1 MLAKGISGLK
11 SGHYFAAPAAGCTL
25 LTQLMFIPETV
36 GLKNV
41 INIRVFDSP
50 PSKYLRRMKRLFL
63 LCLVLVV
70 VVAGFSQPSAKKFTL
85 VITNLNIVDITTGKV
100 VRNRLLA
107 ISGDTIKAV
116 DDTKM
121 VAKYKADRYFDGMGQ
136 YAMPG
141 LWDMHVHF
149 RGGDSLIG
157 ANKALLPLF
166 LASGVTTV
174 RECGGDMTPSVMA
187 WRKATALGELAGPR
201 IFTSGPKLDGP
212 GAVWAGS
219 LPVTTP
225 AEISTAL
232 DSLQK
237 IGVDFVKIYDSKIS
251 HDAYLEIIRQ
261 AKKRGMKVTG
271 HMPFT
276 VELKE
281 AAGLGMDG
289 SEHLYYVF
297 KACSSKEDSITDLIR
312 QQEHTAHP
320 IGLFAA
326 LPSLYKTYDSA
337 KAKKLFT
344 WLAEKHFTITPTL
357 FITKTLVEIK
367 ETDHSKDS
375 MLAYI
380 DPGIQTTYQGRVRS
394 ARRQSDEG
402 TQFTKKYDAL
412 CASLVPQMFAAGVN
426 IVAGSDCGASNSF
439 VYPGT
444 SLHEEIK
451 LLVAS
456 GLTPA
461 EGLKTA
467 TANGAKFLG
476 VGDFFGG
483 LTVGKCSDLVLLGGN
498 PLEDINAIDRIG
510 VVVAGGRLYTR
521 EELNKMLAGVKNK

>member
-1 MLAKGISGLK
+1 
-11 SGHYFAAPAAGCTL
+11 
-25 LTQLMFIPETV
+25 
-36 GLKNV
+36 
-41 INIRVFDSP
+41 
-50 PSKYLRRMKRLFL
+50 MKLIL
-63 LCLVLVV
+63 SLCLAL
-70 VVAGFSQPSAKKFTL
+70 AFFQTGFSQTKNFPL
-85 VITNLNIVDITTGKV
+85 VITNVNIIDVTTGKIS
-100 VRNRLLA
+100 RNRLLA

-121 VAKYKADRYFDGMGQ
+121 VSKYKADRYLNAMGK

-141 LWDMHVHF
+141 LWDMHIHF

-166 LASGVTTV
+166 LANGITTV
-174 RECGGDMTPSVMA
+174 RECGGDMTPSVME
-187 WRKATALGELAGPR
+187 WRKQTASGDLAGPR
-201 IFTSGPKLDGP
+201 IFTSGPKLDGT

-219 LPVTTP
+219 IQVETP
-225 AEISTAL
+225 AQISKAL

-261 AKKRGMKVTG
+261 AKQRGMKVTG

-276 VELKE
+276 VELTE

-297 KACSSKEDSITDLIR
+297 KACSSKEDSLTALIR
-312 QQEHTAHP
+312 QQEHTDHP

-326 LPSLYKTYDSA
+326 LPALYSTYDSA
-337 KAKKLFT
+337 KAKRLFKY
-344 WLAEKHFTITPTL
+344 LADRNFTITPTL

-367 ETDHSKDS
+367 ETDHTKDS

-380 DPGIQTTYQGRVRS
+380 DPGIQTTYLGRVRG
-394 ARRQSDEG
+394 AKRQSDEG
-402 TQFTKKYDAL
+402 TLFTKKYDAL
-412 CASLVPQMFAAGVN
+412 CASLVPQMYAAGVN
-426 IVAGSDCGASNSF
+426 IVAGSDCGASNSY

-444 SLHEEIK
+444 SLHGEIK

-467 TANGAKFLG
+467 TVNGAKFLG
-476 VGDFFGG
+476 VSKFYGS
-483 LTVGKCSDLVLLGGN
+483 LQAGKCSDLILLDSN
-498 PLEDINAIDRIG
+498 PLENINAIDQIN
-510 VVVAGGRLYTR
+510 VVMANGKLYTS
-521 EELNKMLAGVKNK
+521 EDLKALLATVKK

>member
-1 MLAKGISGLK
+1 
-11 SGHYFAAPAAGCTL
+11 
-25 LTQLMFIPETV
+25 
-36 GLKNV
+36 
-41 INIRVFDSP
+41 
-50 PSKYLRRMKRLFL
+50 MKLIFS
-63 LCLVLVV
+63 LCLTVCLFH
-70 VVAGFSQPSAKKFTL
+70 AGFSQHAQKFTL
-85 VITNLNIVDITTGKV
+85 VISNVNIVDATTGKIA
-100 VRNRLLA
+100 RNRLLA
-107 ISGDTIKAV
+107 ISGDTIQAV

-121 VAKYKADRYFDGMGQ
+121 VAKYKADRYLDGQGK

-149 RGGDSLIG
+149 RGGDSLIA

-166 LASGVTTV
+166 LANGITTV
-174 RECGGDMTPSVMA
+174 RECGGDMTSSVTQ
-187 WRKATALGELAGPR
+187 WRQQTASGELAGPR
-201 IFTSGPKLDGP
+201 IFTSGPKLDGF

-219 LPVTTP
+219 LPVETP
-225 AEISTAL
+225 DQISKAL

-237 IGVDFVKIYDSKIS
+237 LGSDFVKIYDSKIS

-276 VELKE
+276 VELTE

-297 KACSSKEDSITDLIR
+297 KACSAKEDSITALIR
-312 QQEHTAHP
+312 LQEHTDHP
-320 IGLFAA
+320 IGLFGA
-326 LPSLYKTYDSA
+326 LPALYNTYDSA
-337 KAKKLFT
+337 KAKRLFKY
-344 WLAEKHFTITPTL
+344 LAEKHFTITPTL

-367 ETDHSKDS
+367 ETDHTKDS

-380 DPGIQTTYQGRVRS
+380 APGIQETYQGRVRG
-394 ARRQSDEG
+394 ARRQSAES

-444 SLHEEIK
+444 SLHGEVK

-461 EGLKTA
+461 EGLRTA
-467 TANGAKFLG
+467 TVNGAKFLG
-476 VGDFFGG
+476 IGKFYGT
-483 LTVGKCSDLVLLGGN
+483 LQPGKCSDLILLTSN
-498 PLEDINAIDRIG
+498 PLEDINAIDQVN
-510 VVVAGGRLYTR
+510 VVLANGKLYTR
-521 EELNKMLAGVKNK
+521 DDLNALLATVKIQH

>member
-1 MLAKGISGLK
+1 
-11 SGHYFAAPAAGCTL
+11 
-25 LTQLMFIPETV
+25 
-36 GLKNV
+36 
-41 INIRVFDSP
+41 
-50 PSKYLRRMKRLFL
+50 MKRLFL
-63 LCLVLVV
+63 LCLALVILL
-70 VVAGFSQPSAKKFTL
+70 AGNSQPSAKKFTL
-85 VITNLNIVDITTGKV
+85 VITNLNIVDVITGKV
-100 VRNRLLA
+100 TRNRLLA

-121 VAKYKADRYFDGMGQ
+121 VARYKADRYFDGMGK

-166 LASGVTTV
+166 LANGITTV
-174 RECGGDMTPSVMA
+174 RECGGDMTPSVMT
-187 WRKATALGELAGPR
+187 WRKATESGQLAGPR

-225 AEISTAL
+225 AEISKAL

-312 QQEHTAHP
+312 QQEHTEHP

-326 LPSLYKTYDSA
+326 LPALYKTYDSV
-337 KAKKLFT
+337 KAKKLFKH
-344 WLAEKHFTITPTL
+344 LAEKNFTITPTL
-357 FITKTLVEIK
+357 FITKTLAEIK

-375 MLAYI
+375 ILAYI
-380 DPGIQTTYQGRVRS
+380 DPGIQATYQGRVRS

-426 IVAGSDCGASNSF
+426 VVAGSDCGASNSY

-451 LLVAS
+451 LLVVS

-461 EGLKTA
+461 EGLRTA
-467 TANGAKFLG
+467 TVNGAKFLG
-476 VGDFFGG
+476 VGNFYGS
-483 LTVGKCSDLVLLGGN
+483 LQAGKCSDLILLGGN
-498 PLEDINAIDRIG
+498 PLEDINAIDGIG
-510 VVVAGGRLYTR
+510 VVVANGKLYTR
-521 EELNKMLAGVKNK
+521 EELKALLAGVKNK

>member
-1 MLAKGISGLK
+1 
-11 SGHYFAAPAAGCTL
+11 
-25 LTQLMFIPETV
+25 
-36 GLKNV
+36 
-41 INIRVFDSP
+41 
-50 PSKYLRRMKRLFL
+50 MKRLFL
-63 LCLVLVV
+63 LSLALVTVL
-70 VVAGFSQPSAKKFTL
+70 AGFSQPSAKRFTL
-85 VITNLNIVDITTGKV
+85 VITNVNIIDVPTGKV
-100 VRNRLLA
+100 VQNRLLA

-121 VAKYKADRYFDGMGQ
+121 AAKYKADRYVDARGK

-166 LASGVTTV
+166 LANGITTV
-174 RECGGDMTPSVMA
+174 RECGGDMTPSVMT

-219 LPVTTP
+219 IPVTNP
-225 AEISTAL
+225 AEVSKAL

-281 AAGLGMDG
+281 AAALGMDG

-312 QQEHTAHP
+312 QSENTAHP
-320 IGLFAA
+320 IGLFGA
-326 LPSLYKTYDSA
+326 LPALFNTFDSA
-337 KAKKLFT
+337 KAKSLFKY
-344 WLAEKHFTITPTL
+344 LAEKNFTITPTL
-357 FITKTLVEIK
+357 FISKTLGEIK
-367 ETDHSKDS
+367 QTDHTTDS

-380 DPGIQTTYQGRVRS
+380 DPGIQATYQARVRS
-394 ARRQSDEG
+394 ARRQSDDG
-402 TQFTKKYDAL
+402 TQFKLKYDAL
-412 CASLVPQMFAAGVN
+412 CTSLVPQMYAAGVN

-444 SLHEEIK
+444 SLHGEIK

-461 EGLKTA
+461 QGLKTA
-467 TANGAKFLG
+467 VVNGAKFMKVENFYGSLQA
-476 VGDFFGG
+476 
-483 LTVGKCSDLVLLGGN
+483 GKCSDLILLDSN
-498 PLEDINAIDRIG
+498 PLENINAIDQIN
-510 VVVAGGRLYTR
+510 VVMANGKLYTK
-521 EELNKMLAGVKNK
+521 EDLNALLAGVRH